1 MNAVLVFNIIFVFIF
16 LGLISMQFLL
26 QQGMKKSLYLYRNPA
41 LIAGILFGTVFL
53 ISLYSYLVGC
63 LLETNTLT
71 LRYIFAHFVDF
82 PDQFSKLALP
92 VFAIVCILV
101 IISNISLIRHEGFRP
116 KNLLG
121 VVIGLLF
128 VGGSFGI
135 YFLNDF
141 VNDYILV
148 PGKLADLRIAVTI
161 HTYLNLF
168 LTLVLCYLECFFIG
182 TVIMAY
188 IAARQTPTYDKDFI
202 VILGCKIDKK
212 GGLLPLLKGRTDR
225 AIKFAWE
232 QEIATGKKIRYVPSG
247 GKGSDE
253 MMSEASAMELYLL
266 SHGAEADEV
275 YPEKNSRTTYEN
287 FKFSKKIMD
296 EINPEARVVFATTN
310 YHIFRSGMMALKNG
324 IFAEGIASKTKW
336 YFWPNGFV
344 REYFGILFMRL
355 KAHLAVIGILGI
367 GSIILGVI
375 AFCFNVSWR

>member
-1 MNAVLVFNIIFVFIF
+1 MNAVLAFNIIFIVIF

-41 LIAGILFGTVFL
+41 LIAGILFGTVLL
-53 ISLYSYLVGC
+53 ISLYSYLIGC
-63 LLETNTLT
+63 LLDTSTLT

-82 PDQFSKLALP
+82 PVRFSRLALP
-92 VFAIVCILV
+92 VFAIICILV
-101 IISNISLIRHEGFRP
+101 IISNISLIRHEGFRL

-121 VVIGLLF
+121 VVIGILF

-141 VNDYILV
+141 VSMLISTRGDIESMRV
-148 PGKLADLRIAVTI
+148 AITI

-168 LTLVLCYLECFFIG
+168 LTLVLCYLECFFLG
-182 TVIMAY
+182 TVIMGY
-188 IAARQTPTYDKDFI
+188 LAAKQKPSYDKDFI
-202 VILGCKIDKK
+202 IILGCKIDKK

-232 QEIATGKKIRYVPSG
+232 QEIATGKKLLYVPSG
-247 GKGSDE
+247 GNGSDE
-253 MMSEASAMELYLL
+253 IMSEGSAMELYLL
-266 SHGAEADEV
+266 SHGAEQDEV
-275 YPEKNSRTTYEN
+275 FAEKNSRSTYEN
-287 FKFSKKIMD
+287 FKFSKEIIN
-296 EINPEARVVFATTN
+296 EINPDARIVFATTN

-344 REYFGILFMRL
+344 REYFGILMMRL
-355 KAHLAVIGILGI
+355 KAHLSVIGLLGLGSLILG
-367 GSIILGVI
+367 LI
-375 AFCFNVSWR
+375 AYLFRVRW